1 MIRKADSQIPYQPLE
16 PTMPSNSRGSHVSA
30 TTFFNLA
37 TFALVLGFLFLA
49 RTVVLPLAMA
59 ILLTALLAP
68 LVRRL
73 EGWRIPRVPA
83 VIVVTALISLVLFG
97 LGATL
102 GNQIVNLGGELTK
115 YRSELTSKFST
126 IRDSL
131 RLSPQVQE
139 SMEVLE
145 GLSES
150 AIDSPADEASGN
162 PPPKAEANSPLKNPP
177 SAAPGATV
185 EPVPVRIVGGQES
198 PLSGAREVLGL
209 LMEPLGVAAMVFVL
223 TVFMLIAREDLRNR
237 MLVLIGGDRVPGT
250 TQLLEEAW
258 QRVSR
263 YLRMQLLINSL
274 YGLAVGGMAFAAGLP
289 NALLFGLQATVFRFV
304 PYLGPI
310 VAAGLPLAVTL
321 AVTQGWNTFLAMA
334 AGLLILEL
342 VVNNV
347 LEPWLYGSSTGVSAV
362 GILVSAFFWTWLWG
376 AVGLV
381 LATPLTVCLVVLG
394 RHVPA
399 LRFWAT
405 LLSEE
410 SPLGPTERLYQ
421 RLLARDA
428 FESFRIIDETRQ
440 EHKATPVP
448 AICGLLSGAV
458 TNAAIDHGLGEI
470 DDERLQ
476 AFTKSFHH
484 VWQEVMDDFDLP
496 SHDELHQ
503 QGALQALL
511 LPARGVCDREASR
524 IAAAYL
530 THEGWHATVAEPQ
543 LLVSDLAK
551 QAVDGAMDVCV
562 ITAIGERAA
571 AHARYI
577 CRQLIMSGWHGPTA
591 VLAMPGEHLTASA
604 LERLT
609 AAGVAE
615 VVGTHAE
622 LAAKLSTLTERARV
636 ERDVAAAENS
646 ENEKVHPTPASTT

>member
-1 MIRKADSQIPYQPLE
+1 MA
-16 PTMPSNSRGSHVSA
+16 SNSRGSHVSA

-83 VIVVTALISLVLFG
+83 VIAVTALISLLLLG

-115 YRSELTSKFST
+115 YRTELTSKFAT
-126 IRDSL
+126 IRESL

-145 GLSES
+145 GISES
-150 AIDSPADEASGN
+150 AIDSPADEAAGA
-162 PPPKAEANSPLKNPP
+162 PPPKGENKIELTAAQP
-177 SAAPGATV
+177 AAPGASV
-185 EPVPVRIVGGQES
+185 EPVPVRVVGTQES
-198 PLSGAREVLGL
+198 TLSGAREVLGL
-209 LMEPLGVAAMVFVL
+209 LMEPLGLAAMVFVL

-237 MLVLIGGDRVPGT
+237 LLVLIGGERVPGT

-321 AVTQGWNTFLAMA
+321 AVTQGWNTFLIMA

-342 VVNNV
+342 AVNNV

-428 FESFRIIDETRQ
+428 FESFRIVDETRH

-448 AICGLLSGAV
+448 AICGLFSGAV
-458 TNAAIDHGLGEI
+458 ASAAVDHGLGEI

-496 SHDELHQ
+496 THDALHRQ
-503 QGALQALL
+503 NAPRALC

-524 IAAAYL
+524 IAAAFL
-530 THEGWHATVAEPQ
+530 IHEGWHATVAEPQ
-543 LLVSDLAK
+543 LLVNELVK
-551 QAVDGAMDVCV
+551 QAHEGAVDICV
-562 ITAIGERAA
+562 ISAIGDRAA
-571 AHARYI
+571 AHARYV
-577 CRQLIMSGWHGPTA
+577 CRQLIMSGWLGPIV
-591 VLAMPGEHLTASA
+591 VLVMPGEHLTAAA

-609 AAGVAE
+609 SSGAAE
-615 VVGTHAE
+615 VVRNHGE
-622 LAAKLSTLTERARV
+622 LATKLTALTEKGRIDRAATANQAV
-636 ERDVAAAENS
+636 DPAA
-646 ENEKVHPTPASTT
+646 TQPAPAT

>member
-1 MIRKADSQIPYQPLE
+1 
-16 PTMPSNSRGSHVSA
+16 MPSNSRGSHVSA

-59 ILLTALLAP
+59 VLLTALLAP

-73 EGWRIPRVPA
+73 EGWRVPRVPA
-83 VIVVTALISLVLFG
+83 VIAVTALISLVLLG

-102 GNQIVNLGGELTK
+102 GNQIVNLGGELKK
-115 YRSELTSKFST
+115 YRAELTTKFST
-126 IRDSL
+126 VRENL

-145 GLSES
+145 GISES
-150 AIDSPADEASGN
+150 AIDSPADEAAGAS
-162 PPPKAEANSPLKNPP
+162 PPKDKSKAPLTNPAGGE
-177 SAAPGATV
+177 SA
-185 EPVPVRIVGGQES
+185 EPVPVRIVGSQES
-198 PLSGAREVLGL
+198 PLNGAREMLGL
-209 LMEPLGVAAMVFVL
+209 LMEPLGLAAMVFVL

-237 MLVLIGGDRVPGT
+237 MLVLIGGERVPGT

-428 FESFRIIDETRQ
+428 FESFRIVDETRQ
-440 EHKATPVP
+440 ENKTLPVP
-448 AICGLLSGAV
+448 AICGLFSGAV
-458 TNAAIDHGLGEI
+458 ASAAVDHGLGEI

-484 VWQEVMDDFDLP
+484 VWQEVYDDFDLP
-496 SHDELHQ
+496 TNDALHQ
-503 QGALQALL
+503 QNAPRALC

-524 IAAAYL
+524 VAAAFL
-530 THEGWHATVAEPQ
+530 MHEGWHATVAEPQ
-543 LLVSDLAK
+543 LLVSELVR
-551 QAVDGAMDVCV
+551 QAHEGEVDICV
-562 ITAIGERAA
+562 ISAIGERAA
-571 AHARYI
+571 AHARYV
-577 CRQLIMSGWHGPTA
+577 CRQLIMSGWLGPIV
-591 VLAMPGEHLTASA
+591 VLVMPGEHLTAAA

-609 AAGVAE
+609 SSGAAE
-615 VVGTHAE
+615 VVRNHGE
-622 LAAKLSTLTERARV
+622 LAMKLNALTEKARIARLATANQTAEAV
-636 ERDVAAAENS
+636 TTNSAAA
-646 ENEKVHPTPASTT
+646 T